1 VAVVFKSMLV
11 AAALLLVGFGAAGA
25 VWAEDRHF
33 VFPPNLYLSGN
44 AAAKVNPDVN
54 PDHNSS
60 PIFEPSPVAPVQRPA
75 FSDHVWVNSK
85 LLQAPTY
92 TNAPK
97 AWTASSLKEAADAAR
112 SRKSVKEMM
121 SRAQKRASELS
132 KSTSGGAGKGQ
143 RPRFMFKPSICRF
156 GSADRP
162 LASDE
167 RPVSAALLL
176 KAAEGH

>member
-1 VAVVFKSMLV
+1 MAAVFKSILV
-11 AAALLLVGFGAAGA
+11 AAAMLVVGFGAAGA

-33 VFPPNLYLSGN
+33 VFPPNLYLAGN
-44 AAAKVNPDVN
+44 AAAKANPNVNPDLSSLPSRETSPVN
-54 PDHNSS
+54 PL
-60 PIFEPSPVAPVQRPA
+60 QRPA
-75 FSDHVWVNSK
+75 FCDHVWVNSK

-112 SRKSVKEMM
+112 SRKSVKDMM
-121 SRAQKRASELS
+121 SRAQKRASDLS
-132 KSTSGGAGKGQ
+132 KSTSGGAGNGQ